1 MTTTIDD
8 LKANNQGYY
17 DRSDVA
23 ESKGFDKHVFIAGR
37 ILQAAEMN
45 EIQDTAQRQL
55 KGIADSLFKDGDI
68 VRDARC
74 IVAKATGAATLEAG
88 AVYCNGQVRGVPKR
102 DFTISTVGTVVIGVW
117 LVEDVVTHTDDPSL
131 LDPATGNRGFN
142 EPGAYRLRIQPQWG
156 VQTDNLANGTF
167 FPVYYVDDG
176 DLRAKEPP
184 PNLDAV
190 TQAIARYDIDSNG
203 SNYIINGMRVSR
215 LDDGSNAN
223 LQEYSIAAGRARVNG
238 FGITLTAARRKTF
251 APGIDKKRMT
261 ADPLTAPAAVGGV
274 QLITTNFGP
283 IDSIDEVR
291 IIKKG
296 TLHPTRALASFQDK
310 LDNSLGAVQDVLKV
324 SDSTGDY
331 VKGRDWDFNIG
342 TSNIVWTKLN
352 PSTSAT
358 ADPAAKFPAQ
368 GSQYDVEV
376 EVKDTTTFTLKSDR
390 TFEIPAGAIADPKR
404 ITVEVDYFYRLPR
417 IDRLVVDEN
426 GVFDWIKG
434 IATDVNPVAPPVPG
448 NLLSI
453 CEVNQA
459 WTSNL
464 ADTVIS
470 NDGVRMVSM
479 STLEAMNNRLDTLT
493 DMVAQINLISDI
505 NVQEAG
511 KKKGLFVDP
520 FMNDVQRDQSSLYNQ
535 TLAITGGSLQLAI
548 KGTPL
553 TPEAKAADQG
563 ITGLT
568 ACDPVTNPNGSKDD
582 QPILSNLART
592 SDMQVNPYMAF
603 APFPA
608 AVKLTPQI
616 DRWVETKTVWTGPET
631 RYFTVTEFAPW
642 TFQGGV
648 HGTTQVTGT
657 NIVNELAGSSTA
669 ELEELR
675 TIDVYFEISGFRPK
689 EVLSKVTF
697 DGMDITGDIQV
708 P

>member
-1 MTTTIDD
+1 MTTTIKD
-8 LKANNQGYY
+8 LIANNQGYY
-17 DRSDVA
+17 DRSDAA
-23 ESKGFDKHVFIAGR
+23 ESKGYDKHVFIAGR

-45 EIQDTAQRQL
+45 EIQNTAQRQL

-68 VRDARC
+68 VRDARAM
-74 IVAKATGAATLEAG
+74 VDKATGAAKLEAG
-88 AVYCNGQVRGVPKR
+88 AVYCDGQVRGVPAR
-102 DFTISTVGTVVIGVW
+102 DFTVATQGTVVIGVW
-117 LVEDVVTHTDDPSL
+117 LVRDVVTHTDDPTL

-142 EPGAYRLRIQPQWG
+142 EPGAYRLRVEPRWG
-156 VQTDNLANGTF
+156 VLTDGLANADF
-167 FPVYYVDDG
+167 YPVYYVDDG

-215 LDDGSNAN
+215 LDDGSNPNA
-223 LQEYSIAAGRARVNG
+223 QEFSIAAGRARVNG
-238 FGITLTAARRKTF
+238 FGITLVAARRKTF

-261 ADPLTAPAAVGGV
+261 ADPLVAPAAVGGV
-274 QLITTNFGP
+274 QTLTVNYGP

-291 IIKKG
+291 ILKTG
-296 TLHPTRALASFQDK
+296 TLHPTRALAAFQDK

-324 SDSTGDY
+324 SDATTTY
-331 VKGRDWDFNIG
+331 VKGVDWDFNIG
-342 TSNIVWTKLN
+342 SSNIIWKKLN
-352 PSTSAT
+352 PATSAT

-368 GSQYDVEV
+368 GSQYDVDV
-376 EVKDTTTFTLKSDR
+376 EVKTTTTFTLKSDR
-390 TFEIPAGAIADPKR
+390 TFEIPAGAIANPNR
-404 ITVEVDYFYRLPR
+404 LTVEVDYFYRLPR

-434 IATDVNPVAPPVPG
+434 IATDVNPVPPPVPS

-459 WTSNL
+459 WTSNM
-464 ADTVIS
+464 ADTTIT

-493 DMVAQINLISDI
+493 DLIAQINLVSDI

-520 FMNDVQRDQSSLYNQ
+520 FINESQRDQSALYTQN
-535 TLAITGGSLQLAI
+535 LAITGGGLQLAI

-553 TPEAKAADQG
+553 TPEAKATGQG

-568 ACDPVTNPNGSKDD
+568 ACDAVLQPNGTRDD
-582 QPILSNLART
+582 QPILSNMLRT
-592 SDMQVNPYMAF
+592 SDMKVNPYQAF
-603 APFPA
+603 SPFPA
-608 AVKLTPQI
+608 AVTLTPSI
-616 DRWVETKTVWTGPET
+616 DRWVDTQTKWTGPET
-631 RYFTVTEFAPW
+631 RYFTITEYAPW

-648 HGTTQVTGT
+648 HGTTRMTGT
-657 NIVNELAGSSTA
+657 NTVNELAGTSSA
-669 ELEELR
+669 ESEYLR
-675 TIDVYFEISGFRPK
+675 TIDVYFQIAGFRAN
-689 EVLSKVTF
+689 EVLSKVLF
-697 DGMDITGDIQV
+697 DGIDITADIKV